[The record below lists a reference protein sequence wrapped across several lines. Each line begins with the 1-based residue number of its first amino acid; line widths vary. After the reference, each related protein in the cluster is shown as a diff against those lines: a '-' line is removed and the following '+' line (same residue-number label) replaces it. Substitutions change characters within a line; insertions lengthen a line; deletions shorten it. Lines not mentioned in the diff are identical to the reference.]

1 MLKGCIYLFHFEK
14 ASPPDFRS
22 VPLTC
27 HLTIFLGGSKSAV
40 WKCVFESISLSLEP
54 PPAGL
59 WRGGTVVGVK
69 EWRQRCHRVPFL
81 IFFILLIFLTF
92 FYVFKFFWLFSFL
105 FKKKTCGAGRHL
117 TPPRLTPPQ
126 PAGSPPRSTV
136 AVPVTN
142 LSKIFSLA
150 IFLIFLRLLHFQP
163 KLFFFL
169 PSPPKW
175 LQMFFLEKKKALPMK
190 TGSHFCKDTT
200 KGCPTLKLYVLVPE
214 GWQWQTILWMIFFG
228 ILQKFAIWKFYQ
240 KTFRTIC

>member
-105 FKKKTCGAGRHL
+105 FKKKNVWRRQTPHSPSADSSTARWLSATLHCCRACNQPFQNIFTCNLPHFSSL
-117 TPPRLTPPQ
+117 
-126 PAGSPPRSTV
+126 V
-136 AVPVTN
+136 A
-142 LSKIFSLA
+142 FSA
-150 IFLIFLRLLHFQP
+150 
-163 KLFFFL
+163 
-169 PSPPKW
+169 
-175 LQMFFLEKKKALPMK
+175 K
-190 TGSHFCKDTT
+190 T
-200 KGCPTLKLYVLVPE
+200 
-214 GWQWQTILWMIFFG
+214 IFFSP
-228 ILQKFAIWKFYQ
+228 LSP
-240 KTFRTIC
+240 